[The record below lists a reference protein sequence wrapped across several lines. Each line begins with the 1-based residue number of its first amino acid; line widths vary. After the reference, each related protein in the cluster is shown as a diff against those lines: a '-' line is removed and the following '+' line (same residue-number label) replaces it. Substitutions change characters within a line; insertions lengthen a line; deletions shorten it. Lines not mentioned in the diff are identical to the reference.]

1 MNQAKQTADQLR
13 KKLTEQL
20 GKNEASCHT
29 YAFSLSFIA
38 EEATEAIKEGRWED
52 ALNRLYRLSD
62 CANFLMFKIATSGK
76 YNTKQDTTDE

>member
-20 GKNEASCHT
+20 GKNEASCNS

-38 EEATEAIKEGRWED
+38 EEATEAIKEGQWEE
-52 ALNRLYRLSD
+52 ALNRLHRLCD
-62 CANFLMFKIATSGK
+62 CANFLMFKIAASGEYK
-76 YNTKQDTTDE
+76 SKQETTNE